1 MRRLLLWILRDRILL
16 ALLILYAILWLAS
29 PGLMRGSYK
38 YPDYGV
44 LSLVAALM
52 AGSLFLDASG
62 LLAEAARRIVMRSGR
77 FPFQMFLLAVA
88 IMSIPVLNDAV
99 VFVSVPLALSLADMV
114 GIERG
119 VAAAYTVSAVNIG
132 SSMSPIGNPQNI
144 IITHYYGLSH
154 ATYLS
159 VAVKLYLVPLLLLAG
174 MSPRPRGGIGQR
186 IPPPVRVRR
195 KHAILGLTNVAT
207 ALILDAMGHPVLVLP
222 LTLATLLLD
231 LQVAAGYDL
240 RVLLVL
246 WLAYADLRS
255 LSLLL
260 HLSPLNSVEA
270 YLAAYGLSQIVSN
283 VPATII
289 LLGSSWIPLSLGV
302 NLGGLP
308 FPQSSIANLIALR
321 LSGLNPRRYVR
332 VLAPLSIILFAYGI
346 LVSIIVGGGLP
357 HWLPGDG

>member
-1 MRRLLLWILRDRILL
+1 MASLTRLLLWLLRDRMLL

-29 PGLMRGSYK
+29 PGLMRESYE

-52 AGSLFLDASG
+52 GGSLFLDASG
-62 LLAEAARRIVMRSGR
+62 LLAEAARRIVVRGGR

-88 IMSIPVLNDAV
+88 LMSIPVLNDAV

-119 VAAAYTVSAVNIG
+119 IAAAYTVSAVNIG

-154 ATYLS
+154 AGYLAL
-159 VAVKLYLVPLLLLAG
+159 AVKLYLIPLLLLVG
-174 MSPRPRGGIGQR
+174 LSPRPRGR
-186 IPPPVRVRR
+186 VAPCNPPPVRVRR
-195 KHAILGLTNVAT
+195 KHAILGLVNVAA
-207 ALILDAMGHPVLVLP
+207 ALILDIIGRPVLVLP
-222 LTLATLLLD
+222 LTIGTLLLD
-231 LQVAAGYDL
+231 LQVAAGYDF
-240 RVLLVL
+240 RVLMVL

-260 HLSPLNSVEA
+260 HLSPLEGVKA
-270 YLAAYGLSQIVSN
+270 YLAAYGLSQLVSN

-289 LLGSSWIPLSLGV
+289 LLGSSWVPLSLGV

-308 FPQSSIANLIALR
+308 LPQSSIANLIALR

-332 VLAPLSIILFAYGI
+332 VLAPLSLILFAYGI
-346 LVSIIVGGGLP
+346 LVSILY
-357 HWLPGDG
+357 